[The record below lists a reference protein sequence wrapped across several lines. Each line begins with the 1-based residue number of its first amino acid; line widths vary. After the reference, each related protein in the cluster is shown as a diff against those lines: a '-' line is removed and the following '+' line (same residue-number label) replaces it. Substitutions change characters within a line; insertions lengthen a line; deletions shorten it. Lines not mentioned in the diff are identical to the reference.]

1 MATILTQKETSA
13 LLGRS
18 LSSKETENFDLY
30 MGLAQTRLLDVLCRE
45 AYPSEIDDEL
55 KLIIA
60 QMFSV
65 IVLEQ
70 NAITDSG
77 TTSKKVEDFSIT
89 YGSNPET
96 PEVTFERTYA
106 RIIAKYSL
114 CGFKFRSGKVG
125 ADGDCI
131 RCI

>member
-1 MATILTQKETSA
+1 MATILTQQETEA

-18 LSSKETENFDLY
+18 LSSKETENYDLY
-30 MGLAQTRLLDVLCRE
+30 MDLAESRLLDVLCLT
-45 AYPSEIDDEL
+45 AYPEEIDNEL

-106 RIIAKYSL
+106 RIIAKYSQ
-114 CGFKFRSGKVG
+114 CGFKFRSGRVG
-125 ADGDCI
+125 NGDCI
-131 RCI
+131 RCL

>member
-1 MATILTQKETSA
+1 MATLITKTETEA

-18 LSSKETENFDLY
+18 LSSKESTNFDLY
-30 MGLAQTRLLDVLCRE
+30 MGLAESRLLDVLCRT
-45 AYPSEIDDEL
+45 AYPAEIDDEL

-106 RIIAKYSL
+106 RIIAKYSE

-125 ADGDCI
+125 NADCI

>member
-1 MATILTQKETSA
+1 MATLITKTETEA

-18 LSSKETENFDLY
+18 LSSKESTNFDLY
-30 MGLAQTRLLDVLCRE
+30 MGLAESRLLDVLCRT
-45 AYPSEIDDEL
+45 AYPAEIDEEL

-106 RIIAKYSL
+106 RIIAKYSE

-125 ADGDCI
+125 NVDCI

>member
-1 MATILTQKETSA
+1 MATILTQKETEA

-18 LSSKETENFDLY
+18 LSSIESENYDLY
-30 MGLAQTRLLDVLCRE
+30 MDLAESRLLDVLCLT
-45 AYPSEIDDEL
+45 AYPSEIDNEL

-96 PEVTFERTYA
+96 PEATFERTYA
-106 RIIAKYSL
+106 RIIAKYSQ
-114 CGFKFRSGKVG
+114 CGFKFRSGRVG
-125 ADGDCI
+125 NADCI
-131 RCI
+131 RCL

>member
-1 MATILTQKETSA
+1 M
-13 LLGRS
+13 
-18 LSSKETENFDLY
+18 D
-30 MGLAQTRLLDVLCRE
+30 LAQTRLLDVLCRTE
-45 AYPSEIDDEL
+45 YPTEVDNEL

-96 PEVTFERTYA
+96 PEVAFERTYA
-106 RIIAKYSL
+106 RIIAKYSE

-125 ADGDCI
+125 NGDCI

>member
-1 MATILTQKETSA
+1 MAAILTIKETEA

-18 LSSKETENFDLY
+18 LSSIETENYELY
-30 MGLAQTRLLDVLCRE
+30 MELAESRLLDVLCRST
-45 AYPSEIDDEL
+45 YPTEVDNEL

-70 NAITDSG
+70 SAITDSG

-96 PEVTFERTYA
+96 PEVAFERTYA
-106 RIIAKYSL
+106 RIIAKYSE
-114 CGFKFRSGKVG
+114 CGFKFRSGRVG
-125 ADGDCI
+125 NVDCLY
-131 RCI
+131 CL

>member
-1 MATILTQKETSA
+1 MATILTQQETVA

-18 LSSKETENFDLY
+18 LSSKETTNYELY
-30 MGLAQTRLLDVLCRE
+30 MNLAETRLLDVLCRE
-45 AYPSEIDDEL
+45 AYPTDVDDEL
-55 KLIIA
+55 KLVIA
-60 QMFSV
+60 QMFGV

-77 TTSKKVEDFSIT
+77 ATSKKVEDFSIT

-96 PEVTFERTYA
+96 PEVVFERTYA
-106 RIIAKYSL
+106 RILAKYSE

-125 ADGDCI
+125 ADGNCI

>member
-1 MATILTQKETSA
+1 MATILTVKETEA

-18 LSSKETENFDLY
+18 LSSTETENFALY
-30 MGLAQTRLLDVLCRE
+30 MGLAESRLLDVLCRTE
-45 AYPSEIDDEL
+45 WPAEIDNEL

-60 QMFSV
+60 EMFSV

-106 RIIAKYSL
+106 RIIAKYSE

-125 ADGDCI
+125 ADGNCI

>member
-1 MATILTQKETSA
+1 MATILTQQETVA

-18 LSSKETENFDLY
+18 LSSKETENYELY
-30 MGLAQTRLLDVLCRE
+30 MDLAQTRLLDVLCRTE
-45 AYPSEIDDEL
+45 YPTEIDDEL

-96 PEVTFERTYA
+96 PEVAFERTYA

-125 ADGDCI
+125 NGDCI